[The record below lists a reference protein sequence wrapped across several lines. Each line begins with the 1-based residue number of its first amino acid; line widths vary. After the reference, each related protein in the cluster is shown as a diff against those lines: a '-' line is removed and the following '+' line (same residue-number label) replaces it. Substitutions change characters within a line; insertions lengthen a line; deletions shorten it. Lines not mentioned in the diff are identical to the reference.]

1 MDNNIKE
8 DILKAAFTAFMKYGI
23 RSVSIDDICNDLYIS
38 KKTFYIYFRQKEELV
53 SCVLDSFREEHKMC
67 QKEMPVNENGNVID
81 KIMLMREVVLSGQSQ
96 KKHEKFFYDLVK
108 YYPVLFEGFMQ
119 DQRQFTIKLICSQL
133 EEGIKESLFR
143 SDVNQFFLSQF
154 LTFEVKFFMD
164 MSAKQPRKYNRSEA
178 ISFLIDS
185 YLRIA
190 CNEKG
195 LKYYESLI

>member
-1 MDNNIKE
+1 
-8 DILKAAFTAFMKYGI
+8 
-23 RSVSIDDICNDLYIS
+23 
-38 KKTFYIYFRQKEELV
+38 
-53 SCVLDSFREEHKMC
+53 
-67 QKEMPVNENGNVID
+67 
-81 KIMLMREVVLSGQSQ
+81 MREVVLSGQSQ

-164 MSAKQPRKYNRSEA
+164 MSAKQHRKYNRSEA